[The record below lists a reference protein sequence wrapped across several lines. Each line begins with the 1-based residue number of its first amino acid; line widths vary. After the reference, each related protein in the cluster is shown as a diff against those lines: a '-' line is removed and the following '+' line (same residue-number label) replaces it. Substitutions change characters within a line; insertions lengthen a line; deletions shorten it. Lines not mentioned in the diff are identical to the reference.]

1 MIKKRF
7 LNSFVMVFLCF
18 SIFACAPTRSV
29 RIQDKFEP
37 LYRPNFD
44 YNLTAEKQEPS
55 GYTIGIIQANF
66 IEKNEQGWRFI
77 DPQEK
82 QYLDEFKRGI
92 SYGLEKILL
101 AKGNK
106 VSGPFASYEE
116 MTYPERDRCSYLIQ
130 PTVILDLTLQRPIF
144 NRLRDVGG
152 PNLEA
157 YVYSSGTSV
166 ITGKAEMEYIILEPL
181 TQDKLERHKLKTKE
195 ISISFEELAQ
205 AMLDKEGNIKQ
216 WYPLYEIAGMYPDL
230 KSVYSNDYA
239 RLNASGKIL
248 EELLQSFLS
257 EADKL
262 ISVEEF
268 KYLEKYKR
276 QLKEKK
282 RY

>member
-1 MIKKRF
+1 MIQKR
-7 LNSFVMVFLCF
+7 LLTSCVLVFLCF
-18 SIFACAPTRSV
+18 AIYACGPSRSV
-29 RIQDKFEP
+29 RIQDKFET
-37 LYRPNFD
+37 LYKPDFD
-44 YNLTAEKQEPS
+44 YKVTAEKQEPS
-55 GYTIGIIQANF
+55 GYTIGIIQVKF
-66 IEKNEQGWRFI
+66 IEKNQQGWHFTS
-77 DPQEK
+77 PQEK

-116 MTYPERDRCSYLIQ
+116 MTYPDRDRCSYLIQ
-130 PTVILDLTLQRPIF
+130 PTVILDLSLQRPLF
-144 NRLRDVGG
+144 ERLYDVGG

-157 YVYSSGTSV
+157 YVYSSGKSV
-166 ITGKAEMEYIILEPL
+166 ITGKAEMEYVVLEPL
-181 TQDKLERHKLKTKE
+181 TRDTLARHKLKTKE

-205 AMLDKEGNIKQ
+205 AVLDKDGNIRE
-216 WYPLYEIAGMYPDL
+216 WYPLDEFASMYPDL
-230 KSVYSNDYA
+230 KNVYSNNYA
-239 RLNASGKIL
+239 PLNASGKIL
-248 EELLQSFLS
+248 EELLQNFLS
-257 EADKL
+257 EANKL